1 MASANCNSATAEHL
15 AAHGLLKGRTPLNG
29 RGNAAAL
36 PGLRRQESRGE
47 PRIVGCGEERPSVS
61 RRLQRAPGGPAS
73 SRSIALAMFA
83 STATTVYQEEMC
95 RQMSRDVQMHR
106 LLCSEKQRCRRRH
119 LWPGCP
125 RLPALPKVEGK
136 HYTPSASACKIRTL
150 IGQGLARDNEIFS
163 DRASL
168 INISAG
174 IPDHRGRCRG
184 PLGRRC
190 QLPIAVQVG
199 GTASITVPGNTRT
212 KPICAFRS

>member
-15 AAHGLLKGRTPLNG
+15 AAHGLIKGRTPPNG

-73 SRSIALAMFA
+73 SRSIALAVFA
-83 STATTVYQEEMC
+83 STATTVYQEEMS

-136 HYTPSASACKIRTL
+136 HYTPSASARKIRTL
-150 IGQGLARDNEIFS
+150 IGQGLARDNKIFS

-168 INISAG
+168 DIIFAG
-174 IPDHRGRCRG
+174 IRDHRGRCRDTLRWR
-184 PLGRRC
+184 P
-190 QLPIAVQVG
+190 QLPIAVQAG
-199 GTASITVPGNTRT
+199 GTASITVPSNTSP
-212 KPICAFRS
+212 KPT